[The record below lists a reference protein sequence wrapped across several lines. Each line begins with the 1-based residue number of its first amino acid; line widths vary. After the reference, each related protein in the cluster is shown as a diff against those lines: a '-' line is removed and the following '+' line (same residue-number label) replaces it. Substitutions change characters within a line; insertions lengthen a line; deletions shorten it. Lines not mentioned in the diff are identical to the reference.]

1 MAPGMHEA
9 GPSRTL
15 ARTLIAVTASTPQ
28 GQDIELL
35 ERMRWLLRLRW
46 VIVPAFVVAVAGG
59 ELVTGR
65 HSPWSSLALGA
76 VLLALNGVYSLVL
89 LRPLPRRTL
98 LLWARAEAALVVAV
112 PALATVLQG
121 DPSSA
126 VRIGVMMGVVGAAAV
141 LPRPVEV
148 VAVGLWAAGAL
159 VAADVLSAGLGSASA
174 AHLQVT
180 RWAIE
185 AGVILTVALIAGFL
199 HQERGSAAER
209 LRHLNDEAD
218 RSRVE
223 WENTFDNVGEMVVIS
238 DLDGLVVRANRAFA
252 KAVGVRPHELAG
264 RRLASLLAG
273 HPDRWWTARSD
284 GIVSIEDPVFDSTF
298 EVTVSR
304 LPDRVIRV
312 VRDVGEQ
319 RRLYARLVQADK
331 LAAVGTLATGVAHE
345 INNPTAFISSNLEE
359 LRRYLASYE
368 SAFAELAAIGMEAG
382 MAERVSAL
390 LQRSEVA
397 FARREAV
404 TAISESLQGMER
416 IRQIV
421 ASLRSVA
428 RRDQVGEPMQAV
440 SLAEVV
446 DAVIRTAAH
455 DLKAASARI
464 DVRDPVQVLGHRGEL
479 VDVVLNLVVN
489 AIQSRDEGRP
499 NHVAVELRREG
510 LAAVVRV
517 TDTGRGIS
525 PGHMK
530 RLFEPFFTTKGP
542 GQGTG
547 LGLSLARNVVVA
559 HGGTIDVQTEVGVGT
574 TVAVRL
580 PALEADAALAGGRPL
595 GRGPAAD
602 RQAGRRSS

>member
-1 MAPGMHEA
+1 
-9 GPSRTL
+9 
-15 ARTLIAVTASTPQ
+15 
-28 GQDIELL
+28 
-35 ERMRWLLRLRW
+35 MRWLLRLRW
-46 VIVPAFVVAVAGG
+46 VVVPAFVAVVAAG
-59 ELVTGR
+59 ELLTGKR
-65 HSPWSSLALGA
+65 SPWPAVGLGA
-76 VLLALNGVYSLVL
+76 LLLGLNAAYALVL
-89 LRPLPRRTL
+89 ARPLPRRAL
-98 LLWARAEAALVVAV
+98 LLWARVEAGLVVAV
-112 PALATVLQG
+112 PALVTVLQG

-126 VRIGVMMGVVGAAAV
+126 VRLGVIVGVVGAAAV
-141 LPRPVEV
+141 LPRPGEV
-148 VAVGLWAAGAL
+148 MAVGLGAVAAL
-159 VAADVLSAGLGSASA
+159 VASDLVQVGLGSAQV
-174 AHLQVT
+174 AHSLVG

-185 AGVILTVALIAGFL
+185 AGVVLTVALIAGFL
-199 HQERGSAAER
+199 HQEHGDAAER
-209 LRHLNDEAD
+209 LRRLALEAD
-218 RSRVE
+218 RSRLE
-223 WENTFDNVGEMVVIS
+223 WETTFDHVGEMVVIT
-238 DLDGLVVRANRAFA
+238 DPEGVVVRANRAFA

-264 RRLASLLAG
+264 RRLHSLLAG
-273 HPDRWWTARSD
+273 HPDRWWTARAD
-284 GIVSIEDPVFDSTF
+284 GIVSIEDPLFDSTF
-298 EVTVSR
+298 EMTVSR
-304 LPDRVIRV
+304 LPDRVVRV
-312 VRDVGEQ
+312 ARDVGEQ

-345 INNPTAFISSNLEE
+345 INNPTAFIGSNLGE
-359 LRRYLASYE
+359 LRKYLASYE

-404 TAISESLQGMER
+404 AAISESLQGMER

-428 RRDQVGEPMQAV
+428 RRDQAGEPMLPVA
-440 SLAEVV
+440 LAEVV

-489 AIQSRDEGRP
+489 AIQARDEGRP

-517 TDTGRGIS
+517 SDTGRGIS
-525 PGHMK
+525 PSHMK
-530 RLFEPFFTTKGP
+530 KLFEPFFSTKGP

-574 TVAVRL
+574 QVTVRL
-580 PALEADAALAGGRPL
+580 PAVEGDAHPIRPVGRL
-595 GRGPAAD
+595 GAAD
-602 RQAGRRSS
+602 RQGRLGS

>member
-1 MAPGMHEA
+1 
-9 GPSRTL
+9 
-15 ARTLIAVTASTPQ
+15 
-28 GQDIELL
+28 
-35 ERMRWLLRLRW
+35 MRWLLRLRW
-46 VIVPAFVVAVAGG
+46 LIVPAFVAAVASG
-59 ELVTGR
+59 EVLAGR
-65 HSPWSSLALGA
+65 RSPWPILALGA

-89 LRPLPRRTL
+89 ARPLPRRTL

-112 PALATVLQG
+112 PALATWLQG

-126 VRIGVMMGVVGAAAV
+126 VRFGVIVGVVGAAAV
-141 LPRPVEV
+141 LPRPGEV
-148 VAVGLWAAGAL
+148 VAVALGAVAAL
-159 VAADVLSAGLGSASA
+159 VAADALSAGMASA
-174 AHLQVT
+174 AAAHVQVT
-180 RWAIE
+180 RWAVE
-185 AGVILTVALIAGFL
+185 AGVILTVAFIAGFL

-209 LRHLNDEAD
+209 LRHLADEAD

-238 DLDGLVVRANRAFA
+238 DLDGLVLRANRAFA

-273 HPDRWWTARSD
+273 HPDRWWTARAD
-284 GIVSIEDPVFDSTF
+284 GIVCIEDPIFDSTF

-304 LPDRVIRV
+304 LPDRLIRV
-312 VRDVGEQ
+312 ARDVGEQ
-319 RRLYARLVQADK
+319 RRLYARLVQSDK
-331 LAAVGTLATGVAHE
+331 LAAVGALATGVAHE
-345 INNPTAFISSNLEE
+345 INNPTAFISSNLAE
-359 LRRYLASYE
+359 LRRYLSSYE

-404 TAISESLQGMER
+404 AAISESLQGMER
-416 IRQIV
+416 IRQMV

-428 RRDQVGEPMQAV
+428 RRDQAGEPMQPVA
-440 SLAEVV
+440 LAEVI

-489 AIQSRDEGRP
+489 AIQARDDGRP

-525 PGHMK
+525 PAHMK

-559 HGGTIDVQTEVGVGT
+559 HGGTIDVQTEVGVGS
-574 TVAVRL
+574 TVTVRL
-580 PALEADAALAGGRPL
+580 PALEGEAATARPARSP
-595 GRGPAAD
+595 GAD
-602 RQAGRRSS
+602 RQAGLRRS

>member
-1 MAPGMHEA
+1 MSAPTSQA
-9 GPSRTL
+9 D
-15 ARTLIAVTASTPQ
+15 
-28 GQDIELL
+28 DIELL
-35 ERMRWLLRLRW
+35 VRMRWLLRLRW
-46 VIVPAFVVAVAGG
+46 LIVPAFVAAVAGG
-59 ELVTGR
+59 ELALGKR
-65 HSPWSSLALGA
+65 SPWPSLALGA
-76 VLLALNGVYSLVL
+76 LLLLLNAAYSLL
-89 LRPLPRRTL
+89 LVRPMPRRTL
-98 LLWARAEAALVVAV
+98 LLWARAEVALVVAV
-112 PALATVLQG
+112 PALVTFAQG
-121 DPSSA
+121 DPSSP
-126 VRIGVMMGVVGAAAV
+126 VRFGVIVGVVGAAVV
-141 LPRPVEV
+141 LPRPGEV
-148 VAVGLWAAGAL
+148 VAVALWAVGAL
-159 VAADVLSAGLGSASA
+159 VAVDALSPGLGSATA
-174 AHLQVT
+174 AHVQVA
-180 RWAIE
+180 RWAVE
-185 AGVILTVALIAGFL
+185 AGVILTVALVAGFL

-209 LRHLNDEAD
+209 LRQLTGEAD
-218 RSRVE
+218 RSRAE
-223 WENTFDNVGEMVVIS
+223 WESTFDNVGEMVVIS
-238 DLDGLVVRANRAFA
+238 DLDGLVVRANRSFG

-273 HPDRWWTARSD
+273 HPDRWWTARGD

-304 LPDRVIRV
+304 LADRVVRV
-312 VRDVGEQ
+312 ARDVGEQ

-345 INNPTAFISSNLEE
+345 INNPTAFISSNLAE

-368 SAFAELAAIGMEAG
+368 NAFAELAAIGMEAG

-404 TAISESLQGMER
+404 AAISESEQGMER
-416 IRQIV
+416 IRRIV

-428 RRDQVGEPMQAV
+428 RRDQAGEPMQAV
-440 SLAEVV
+440 SLAEVI

-489 AIQSRDEGRP
+489 AIQARDEGRP
-499 NHVAVELRREG
+499 NHVAVELQREG

-517 TDTGRGIS
+517 SDTGKGIS

-530 RLFEPFFTTKGP
+530 RLYEPFFTTKGP
-542 GQGTG
+542 GLGAG

-574 TVAVRL
+574 AVTVRL
-580 PALEADAALAGGRPL
+580 PALEGDAAQAGGRTA
-595 GRGPAAD
+595 GRPSSAAD
-602 RQAGRRSS
+602 RQAGRLGS